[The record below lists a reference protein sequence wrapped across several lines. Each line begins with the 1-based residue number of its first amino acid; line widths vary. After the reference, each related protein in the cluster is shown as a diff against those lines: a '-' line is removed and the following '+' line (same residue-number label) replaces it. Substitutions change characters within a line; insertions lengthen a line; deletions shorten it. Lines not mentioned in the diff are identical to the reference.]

1 MCAVEEPK
9 FPELQF
15 SRGYTFDN
23 SKQVLIVTH
32 RRLADHPPF
41 GSVSRVRIEL
51 REDGSYVVHILMR
64 NLEQGVL
71 QDESDAHDLLERF
84 STASMY
90 KFCPG
95 IEWSYYHEHY
105 YNAIRFH
112 IKSVRCTETPFQRID
127 SVNCKMWFK
136 LPMNASLADKN
147 STEAKCPACKR
158 LCSDLE
164 WQLKRTAKESP
175 SRKVKRQ
182 AASSR
187 ARLTYM
193 SPNSR
198 VKRKQNA
205 SMERGIAKRKLAK
218 YENTELTLADE
229 QHTQMCDIVNIIDG
243 SVGDDLQKIFE
254 EGETHGVSGKL
265 KEIWMTDRRQNIEQF
280 KQDQARNGKQNP
292 TVSV

>member
-1 MCAVEEPK
+1 
-9 FPELQF
+9 
-15 SRGYTFDN
+15 
-23 SKQVLIVTH
+23 
-32 RRLADHPPF
+32 
-41 GSVSRVRIEL
+41 
-51 REDGSYVVHILMR
+51 
-64 NLEQGVL
+64 
-71 QDESDAHDLLERF
+71 
-84 STASMY
+84 
-90 KFCPG
+90 
-95 IEWSYYHEHY
+95 
-105 YNAIRFH
+105 
-112 IKSVRCTETPFQRID
+112 
-127 SVNCKMWFK
+127 MWFK

-243 SVGDDLQKIFE
+243 VLVNDLQKIFE